1 MKKLFRTSLYSL
13 AIVSM
18 GALAH
23 HPAADIVDEE
33 IYAMIDEMVADTP
46 HADMTFDS
54 MGSSTT
60 DMTVTTRSAASMQNL
75 LDDGLISF
83 AARLDGDVSVS
94 IDFNADNSV
103 DLRISQTE

>member
-18 GALAH
+18 GAFAH
-23 HPAADIVDEE
+23 HPAADVVDEDV
-33 IYAMIDEMVADTP
+33 YAMIDEMVADTP

-60 DMTVTTRSAASMQNL
+60 DVTISTGSAASMQNL
-75 LDDGLISF
+75 LDDGLLSY
-83 AARLDGDVSVS
+83 AAALDGDVSVS
-94 IDFNADNSV
+94 IDFNSDNSV
-103 DLRISQTE
+103 DMRISQTE

>member
-1 MKKLFRTSLYSL
+1 MMKLVKTSLYSL
-13 AIVSM
+13 AIISM
-18 GALAH
+18 GVFAH

-54 MGSSTT
+54 MGSSAT
-60 DMTVTTRSAASMQNL
+60 DMTISASSAASMQNL
-75 LDDGLISF
+75 LEDGLLMY
-83 AARLDGDVSVS
+83 AAMLDGDVSVS
-94 IDFNADNSV
+94 IDINQNRSV